1 MFCCG
6 NYCLIPDYLRD
17 YSIRKTINQ
26 RRGNLY
32 DISIQASGPG
42 NGMDSNRTQ
51 NVNLNGGYN

>member
-26 RRGNLY
+26 RRGNMY
-32 DISIQASGPG
+32 DIAIVDSNPG
-42 NGMDSNRTQ
+42 MNSNRTQ
-51 NVNLNGGYN
+51 NFNPNPYN